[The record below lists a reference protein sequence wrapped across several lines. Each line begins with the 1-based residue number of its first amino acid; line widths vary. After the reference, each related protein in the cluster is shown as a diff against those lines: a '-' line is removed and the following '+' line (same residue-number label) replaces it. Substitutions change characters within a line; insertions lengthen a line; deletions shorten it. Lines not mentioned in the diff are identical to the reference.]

1 MGDFQKLDVWK
12 EAHKLTL
19 EIYKLTTKLPK
30 SELFILVSQIR
41 RAALSVE
48 SNIAEGE
55 GRFGK
60 ADKLKFFV
68 DSRASIKEVQ
78 TQLLVI
84 RDLYPE
90 LVTDAQELFNRYEV
104 LIKRLNK
111 LISYRRVN

>member
-19 EIYKLTTKLPK
+19 EIYKLTAKLPK

-41 RAALSVE
+41 RAALFVE
-48 SNIAEGE
+48 SNIAKGE

-60 ADKLKFFV
+60 ADKLRFFV
-68 DSRASIKEVQ
+68 DSRVSIKEVQ

-84 RDLYPE
+84 RDLYLE
-90 LVTDAQELFNRYEV
+90 LKNDSQEIFDRMKSLLRGLTN
-104 LIKRLNK
+104 
-111 LISYRRVN
+111 